1 MGVANRIDPQK
12 LFPRSACGRPICKIF
27 ALRKYSA
34 IRYNI
39 FVFVCVCVC
48 VYVCMCVCVCVCMHN
63 VIVFVTLTELLSKY
77 SSISE

>member
-48 VYVCMCVCVCVCMHN
+48 VYVCVLVL
-63 VIVFVTLTELLSKY
+63 F
-77 SSISE
+77 

>member
-48 VYVCMCVCVCVCMHN
+48 VYVCVCVCMHN

>member
-48 VYVCMCVCVCVCMHN
+48 VYVCVILCMCVYAQCDCVCHTHRV
-63 VIVFVTLTELLSKY
+63 VVKVFLNL
-77 SSISE
+77 